1 MHDTLLADAA
11 MHSSDIDL
19 FTDAAL
25 TDPYPHYRAL
35 RDLGP
40 AAFLRPQQMW
50 FLGRYEVVR
59 AALGDWQ
66 TWSSAQGIG
75 LNPVINE
82 AWAQALINVDP
93 PAHTEMRKLF
103 TDRLGPRHLKPI
115 EETVSRRADE
125 LAERIVQ
132 MGYFDAVKDVA
143 QDLPVN
149 VIMDLIG
156 WPDDVRGGLLQMAEG
171 SFDACGPDND
181 RMRGALPGLG
191 AMMEFLGRIYD
202 ENRLVPGGFG
212 STVADAARRGEIPR
226 EAALGLLAGYVVAAF
241 DTTINA
247 MATGVLLFA
256 QNPQQWE
263 RLRADESLAASA
275 FNEILRMESPIQNF
289 SRVATRDVDLG
300 DGVVIPAGVRAIV
313 SYGSANRDERHFPDP
328 DRFDIKRRPLD
339 HLAFSIGTHGCA
351 GQSLARLEGH
361 AVFKALARHVKRFE
375 LTGEPQRG
383 LNNITRGY
391 ARIGVRAIV

>member
-1 MHDTLLADAA
+1 MTTHPAPAHLC
-11 MHSSDIDL
+11 SDIDL

-25 TDPYPHYRAL
+25 RDPYPLYREL

-40 AAFLRPQQMW
+40 AAYLRAQALW
-50 FLGRYEVVR
+50 FLGRYDIVR
-59 AALGDWQ
+59 DVLGDWQ

-82 AWAQALINVDP
+82 AWSSALINVDP

-115 EETVSRRADE
+115 EETIARRADD
-125 LAERIVQ
+125 LAERIAA
-132 MGYFDAVKDVA
+132 MGEFDAVKDVA

-156 WPDDVRGGLLQMAEG
+156 WPDDVRGGLLEMAEG
-171 SFDACGPDND
+171 SFNALGPEND
-181 RMRGALPGLG
+181 RMRGALPRLG
-191 AMMEFLGRIYD
+191 AMMEFLGQIYD
-202 ENRLVPGGFG
+202 DNRLVPGGFG
-212 STVADAARRGEIPR
+212 STIADAARRGEIPR

-256 QNPQQWE
+256 RHPEQWD
-263 RLRADESLAASA
+263 RLRADASLAPAA
-275 FNEILRMESPIQNF
+275 FNEILRLDSPIQNF

-300 DGVVIPAGVRAIV
+300 EGVVIPAGARAIV
-313 SYGSANRDERHFPDP
+313 SYGSANRDERHFADP
-328 DRFDIKRRPLD
+328 DRFDITRRPLD
-339 HLAFSIGTHGCA
+339 HLAFSFGTHGCA
-351 GQSLARLEGH
+351 GQGLARLEGH
-361 AVFKALARHVKRFE
+361 AVFKALAQRVRRFE
-375 LTGEPQRG
+375 LTAEPTRG

-391 ARIGVRAIV
+391 AHISARALG